1 MGNYFWNLALFL
13 FEQKVVKIKKAV
25 HSFCLTFLRCLNTR
39 HNTWHNSR
47 IIWSVLQFSNSMSW
61 FPQLTDITSFENIKI
76 NIIFF
81 FISESCC
88 QSKEWLWLQNWT
100 MFILSSWHDLITHEV
115 LFAFCIHIL
124 FITPLVDLPEK
135 VLFYHKPTPVTC
147 FRQFK
152 NQTTEFR
159 IKLKATVNSQN
170 LLWYKFH
177 HLSLLSTRRM
187 GLI

>member
-1 MGNYFWNLALFL
+1 MY
-13 FEQKVVKIKKAV
+13 
-25 HSFCLTFLRCLNTR
+25 
-39 HNTWHNSR
+39 TWHNSR
-47 IIWSVLQFSNSMSW
+47 IIWSVLQFSNSTSW
-61 FPQLTDITSFENIKI
+61 FPQLTDIASFENIKI

-81 FISESCC
+81 LFQRAAVKAKSDCGFRTEP
-88 QSKEWLWLQNWT
+88 

-115 LFAFCIHIL
+115 LFAFCMHIL
-124 FITPLVDLPEK
+124 FITPLVLPEK